1 MRIGVSTAGS
11 RGDFEPYVALT
22 QGLIDAGHEVVF
34 AAPRD
39 ARGLV
44 AGTDAEFV
52 EMDLEVREVL
62 RSEEGRRWLAAGNVE
77 AYLAGIAK
85 MLSEARHTIGAAVL
99 AAAEG
104 ADVLVT
110 GVNTE
115 DYALAVS
122 QSRGTP
128 VVLGHLTPWLMTDE
142 FPQPLTPQ
150 AVPDGVPA
158 EQYHLQT
165 HQVAED
171 VYWQGK
177 KDDINE
183 FRASLGLP
191 PAPGAALTW
200 TVDLGLPTLQAFSEQ
215 VVPRPHDWAPQNTVT
230 GFWRLP
236 HAVRERVGE
245 AVVPGGLA
253 DWLADGAAPVF
264 LGFGSMPVL
273 DPQKLVDLIVRAAG
287 RTGLRLLVGVGWSD
301 LSGLTGDLPEN
312 VRLVGAVDHDW
323 LFPRCRA
330 VVHHGGAGTTAAGLT
345 AGLPTWIYTVFSDQ
359 PFWGERVSR
368 LGVGGYANFQEFGLE
383 HLVGVLDRLVGDD
396 LRERAAAIGER
407 LREEDGVGTAV
418 NLIGKL
424 ADRG

>member
-1 MRIGVSTAGS
+1 
-11 RGDFEPYVALT
+11 
-22 QGLIDAGHEVVF
+22 
-34 AAPRD
+34 
-39 ARGLV
+39 
-44 AGTDAEFV
+44 
-52 EMDLEVREVL
+52 
-62 RSEEGRRWLAAGNVE
+62 
-77 AYLAGIAK
+77 
-85 MLSEARHTIGAAVL
+85 
-99 AAAEG
+99 
-104 ADVLVT
+104 
-110 GVNTE
+110 
-115 DYALAVS
+115 
-122 QSRGTP
+122 
-128 VVLGHLTPWLMTDE
+128 
-142 FPQPLTPQ
+142 
-150 AVPDGVPA
+150 
-158 EQYHLQT
+158 
-165 HQVAED
+165 
-171 VYWQGK
+171 
-177 KDDINE
+177 
-183 FRASLGLP
+183 
-191 PAPGAALTW
+191 
-200 TVDLGLPTLQAFSEQ
+200 
-215 VVPRPHDWAPQNTVT
+215 
-230 GFWRLP
+230 
-236 HAVRERVGE
+236 
-245 AVVPGGLA
+245 
-253 DWLADGAAPVF
+253 
-264 LGFGSMPVL
+264 MPVL